1 VDPFELAVVRERLVA
16 ASPTSRILADGA
28 GYLKVTEISAAAA
41 DEARA
46 AVESLKRGGAKGL
59 VLDLRGA
66 AQGAPAEGVRIA
78 ELFMNGGVV
87 AKLSGARTAEQILSA
102 TAKSG
107 IWDGPMA
114 VLIDTGTSGA
124 GEIVAAALRDTE
136 RGPVVGERTFGRVG
150 IQKQLPLAEGGMILT
165 VARYVGPK
173 GTIIHGQGVQPT
185 VAVGSRSDEDPEDPA
200 ASDRDPI
207 LDKAL
212 ELLRGG
218 EAKKAA

>member
-1 VDPFELAVVRERLVA
+1 LA
-16 ASPTSRILADGA
+16 ASPTSRILVDGA
-28 GYLKVTEISAAAA
+28 GYLKITEISAKAA

-66 AQGAPAEGVRIA
+66 AQGAPAEGVKVA

-87 AKLSGARTAEQILSA
+87 AKLIGARTAEQVLSA
-102 TAKSG
+102 TPKSG
-107 IWDGPMA
+107 IWDGPIA

-124 GEIVAAALRDTE
+124 GEIVAAALRDAE

-150 IQKQLPLAEGGMILT
+150 LQRQLPLGEGGMILT
-165 VARYVGPK
+165 VARYVSPK
-173 GTIIHGQGVQPT
+173 GTAIHGQGVQPT
-185 VAVGSRSDEDPEDPA
+185 VAVAPASDEESEDPA
-200 ASDRDPI
+200 AAGRDPI
-207 LDKAL
+207 LDKAI
-212 ELLRGG
+212 ELLGSA